1 MAAEAA
7 SAYPSVLQLA
17 VHALRKFRTEF
28 GSDPVYYGSAP
39 GRVNL
44 IGEHVDYC
52 DGLVLPCAMPMYTV
66 VVGSAVVGSS
76 MCNVHSL
83 SYPEP
88 ASFEL
93 PSEENPLKPGGPSW
107 SNYVRGVV
115 AHFPGRLRS
124 GFNAVVI
131 SSVPAGA
138 GLSSSAALEMAMFS
152 FLRALLQPEE
162 LSDAHQA
169 PLCCQKAE
177 HEFAGVP
184 CGIMDQMA
192 AYWSKPGHALLLDC
206 RSLALEHVPVNL
218 TSVVILVTDSQV
230 KHALTG
236 GEYAQRRENCQ
247 AASAIL
253 GKSLRD
259 ASLEDL
265 EGCRERMTLEQY
277 RRARHVISEIQR
289 TAQAAELL
297 RKGDFRSL
305 GELMNASHASLRD
318 DFEVSCPELDEL
330 TRLSLE
336 SGAYGSRLT
345 GAGFGGCTVTLV
357 EEQHLTAVMDNIK
370 NNYKGQA
377 RFYICKPSGGASY
390 GRMSSLNSV
399 AKH

>member
-1 MAAEAA
+1 MNW
-7 SAYPSVLQLA
+7 SQF
-17 VHALRKFRTEF
+17 RK
-28 GSDPVYYGSAP
+28 
-39 GRVNL
+39 
-44 IGEHVDYC
+44 
-52 DGLVLPCAMPMYTV
+52 AMPMYTV

-192 AYWSKPGHALLLDC
+192 AYWSKPGHALLLDCLCSLRCSC